1 VREASQLFSYD
12 LLKNVPIERQVR
24 DDLFQFAVFV
34 TQQSQLSELL
44 QAEPSELLLP
54 PVERLLADA
63 EPATDFGNFLAAFDL
78 VQRVD
83 DFFVGAAFARHRLRL
98 LGQLCQPA

>member
-1 VREASQLFSYD
+1 
-12 LLKNVPIERQVR
+12 VPIERQVR

-63 EPATDFGNFLAAFDL
+63 VLAAQLQAGTPLSPCRRMCAIGSGVNLL
-78 VQRVD
+78 VRIGCLLLVRD
-83 DFFVGAAFARHRLRL
+83 PRTMLFAR
-98 LGQLCQPA
+98 GWPA